1 MINYIKN
8 MENKIGRPTI
18 FTKEL
23 GDLICSKI
31 AEGES
36 LRSICREEE
45 MPNKA
50 TVFNW
55 LRTNKEFLDQYEL
68 SMEERTIAMGEE
80 TIEISDDSLILAQAS
95 DPKSAGAIVQ
105 AQKLRVDTRK
115 WLMSKMKP
123 KKYGDKLDVMSDGKA
138 IQGNTIIFKDFKDE
152 TDNQ

>member
-1 MINYIKN
+1 